1 MVDSPSSAEINLQ
14 LGDILE
20 FIAPDN
26 EKLNTQQFYINYID
40 QDKIKLINLE
50 NEEEIILPII
60 DGKLDSS
67 IETIELLN
75 RADFPGYAKQNN
87 LEPDTWVDLHFETP
101 DGIPFI
107 ITGKINNLE
116 EDSITIETYPDG
128 ETIYIDFA
136 YKGIPEDLPLEKI
149 IIRKQPIP
157 KGSTIQEQTIDMGQ
171 IPISPEEQDIAF
183 PEGVPSP
190 DIQAQLQED
199 LIEGNLVQLGEALDE
214 FEIFVDVP
222 ESEKRYSIEKQTD
235 DLLDELLS
243 DIPNYK
249 RTNSVLNNI
258 HNMIER
264 YVQLRTLYSNFD
276 DNGNANIPE
285 HLDNNTK
292 PIIQSLINFE
302 KHFDWLLPV
311 SYNRKKLYDIDKTVA
326 DELDTFAVDVLEF
339 DKTIVAED
347 TEIEKYYRGGFPA
360 DENKYAYL
368 FKNLNQYYTPFQSPI
383 NEQQSV
389 TSQRVQ
395 ANILSVLDNNG
406 DIESM
411 VAKVP
416 KRTFGEP
423 TPDSIIENKK
433 FLLETYTTG
442 LTYLKDKQ
450 LHSLTPNDTIS
461 IKSVLTLGIPS
472 MLFSRINL
480 PTTSILERTVLN
492 NGDFSYWKHLTRVG
506 EKVTI
511 DKLKT
516 GGSDKQY
523 EFIDD
528 ESGYL
533 SDQSISDRNE
543 RAKKTFLSK
552 VRQYILDESFINE
565 DTTIDTELYTE
576 FLDKIIPTNI
586 EIFNRFKQ
594 YISTPLSVHSVIKF
608 LEIFN
613 IYPNDITKSLYDKIT
628 EFVEQNIF
636 NYKNQFSLN
645 YKTFS
650 RIAVK
655 KEPVTELSAW
665 LKILSTHK
673 DINTI
678 VSDAYGFNSESSA
691 SEIFNK
697 IMKIDNGKL
706 FTIALRRIDL
716 DLQTTGLIDD
726 FVTKYEQSILAKQT
740 TENNCKIISKKYIT
754 PEELDADNDKPIY
767 YDLQFDK
774 TNYSLL
780 KKYKSQQD
788 SMSPEEFTEFLQ
800 KKLMSE
806 DKLTNQDAK
815 LEIKALLAG
824 KRLVETGDYA
834 ILLQTS
840 PDPTSELST
849 QYFVRQDNKWIEDT
863 EMPSDV
869 VIKDNKLFCNLQEQ
883 CISEKQNTCNSLSS
897 TEAQINEDTLKAIY
911 KEFDETYGEKEDNLR
926 ERIDLLLGLSIIRIR
941 YLKRLDKSDF
951 FKYNKYKV
959 LLGDSIADDETGV
972 DLIVS
977 PHEKLRNIILGQTD
991 FIKKQY
997 DIQKF
1002 VLLFTREP
1010 YESEDKYWLYCS
1022 KTNVKLMPSFI
1033 SDLAN
1038 VFISKGDYL
1047 YELDSI
1053 ADKQGTL
1060 SDDGDAFVDKH
1071 SGYFIKK
1078 IAFDTEEGFTE
1089 QGFKLKT
1096 REKLEEDLGDAV
1108 LEQIDKQEKTA
1119 VDSEETKKITNIISA
1134 ITGPSG
1140 MDIDLSVEKEFIV
1153 RNVLAIYNKSVPTKR
1168 QYDAQVAKL
1177 QKEGK
1182 KVSLTYQETI
1192 DTPILILTFTF
1203 IMIAIQISIP
1213 SIQSRK
1219 TFPGCIKSFKG
1230 YPIYNDDM
1238 SALTYISCIARK
1250 MRSGTPPWNAIKSL
1264 KEEKIADRIK
1274 KAIDTYKILKIPDVQ
1289 GRIIE
1294 KQNYIKTEKVEV
1306 KIDDSLSEKFYGFF
1320 PPLLDLK
1327 ITALPLITGFNE
1339 LLNKHFL
1346 TGNPAQQEQI
1356 LTIKSKILMFS
1367 LSIQEKIQKIIDK
1380 KSPLITNKAEVP
1392 FLQNACCD
1400 EPSTDI
1406 HKYFIELDK
1415 SIASSN
1421 AIVNELSDLIYDIN
1435 NLSRAP
1441 LLFDPRNTKFKYPEI
1456 DSQFSQDTIYRAFIV
1471 FCKSKELEFNDEI
1484 RKICSIDSGEP
1495 YVDET
1500 LEERIARLQEEGIK
1514 YDEDLLQQLLTIV
1527 NLKNSLSINL
1537 SLYPPNYVEILREF
1551 LETIKDSDTS
1561 NIPSEFTNLFI
1572 TLLDRFS
1579 IKQEKEPSDEL
1590 RTFKNYLAAQNDLL
1604 NNRIKGFIKIN
1615 TGIKKSQL
1623 EKVYTCLDNINVFL
1637 ESGDDIYVTP
1647 KDETVLK
1654 MVYFIKNSVKNIID
1668 VFPNIVINNIDYS
1681 SVKIPKHWK
1690 LSQRHDMDIKNIISF
1705 YYKNLKQFYGMSD
1718 LKDVLSKI
1726 QEKCK
1731 NIHYLAEITPFFT
1744 SFKKG
1749 GHEIKSI
1756 FDDRLI
1762 ELLYKYYIL
1771 LILDTYITLADLDV
1785 KPDLPVVLSIEE
1797 TGEGTAVPHE
1807 GQLEIPVKDVG
1818 DLDSDKFIEAATLAG
1833 VKQKLI
1839 NSLSDYLVVIIDMIC
1854 EDKEAI
1860 DYNKETIM
1868 TKILTAKEKEKDEIT
1883 DYLKELT
1890 DEERAVENIFKQ
1902 HKLEKWSVG
1911 LQKGLTQYVAENYD
1925 QERENAEK
1933 QLLKEREIAKEAGI
1947 NEFNK
1952 DIYAYEF
1959 DEQAELAER
1968 IEADEYS
1975 LENYQGEDAEADYD
1989 NDPDDYETY

>member
-1 MVDSPSSAEINLQ
+1 MVDSPSSTEINLQ

-20 FIAPDN
+20 FIAPEN
-26 EKLNTQQFYINYID
+26 EKLYRQQFYIKYID

-67 IETIELLN
+67 IETIELLS
-75 RADFPGYAKQNN
+75 RDDFPGYAKQNN
-87 LEPDTWVDLHFETP
+87 LEPDTWIDLYFETP
-101 DGIPFI
+101 NGIPFI

-116 EDSITIETYPDG
+116 EDNITVETYPDG

-149 IIRKQPIP
+149 IIRKEPTP
-157 KGSTIQEQTIDMGQ
+157 KGSTTKEQTIDMGQ

-183 PEGVPSP
+183 PEGVPTP
-190 DIQAQLQED
+190 DIQGQLQED
-199 LIEGNLVQLGEALDE
+199 LLEGNLVQLGETLDE

-222 ESEKRYSIEKQTD
+222 EGEKRYSIEKQTD

-258 HNMIER
+258 HTMIER

-276 DNGNANIPE
+276 ENGNANKPDHI
-285 HLDNNTK
+285 DNNTK

-302 KHFDWLLPV
+302 KHFEWLLPV
-311 SYNRKKLYDIDKTVA
+311 SYNRKKLYDIDETVSA
-326 DELDTFAVDVLEF
+326 ELDTFAVDILEF

-368 FKNLNQYYTPFQSPI
+368 FKNLNQYYTPFQTPI
-383 NEQQSV
+383 NQQQSI
-389 TSQRVQ
+389 TSQKVH

-406 DIESM
+406 DLESM

-416 KRTFGEP
+416 KRSFGEP
-423 TPDSIIENKK
+423 TPESIIENKK

-450 LHSLTPNDTIS
+450 LHTLTPNDTIS

-480 PTTSILERTVLN
+480 PTTSILERTLLN
-492 NGDFSYWKHLTRVG
+492 NKDFSYWNLLTRVG
-506 EKVTI
+506 EKLTI

-516 GGSDKQY
+516 VGPGKQSD
-523 EFIDD
+523 FIEDD
-528 ESGYL
+528 SGYL
-533 SDQSISDRNE
+533 SDQSISDRND

-552 VRQYILDESFINE
+552 IRQYILNETFINE
-565 DTTIDTELYTE
+565 DTTIDQELYSE
-576 FLDKIIPTNI
+576 FLDKIIPSNI
-586 EIFNRFKQ
+586 EVFNRFKQ
-594 YISTPLSVHSVIKF
+594 YISTPLSLHSVIQF

-613 IYPNDITKSLYDKIT
+613 IYPKDITKDLYDKIT
-628 EFVEQNIF
+628 DFVEQNIF

-650 RIAVK
+650 RVAVK
-655 KEPVTELSAW
+655 KDPVVEISAW

-678 VSDAYGFNSESSA
+678 VSDAYGFNSETSA

-697 IMKIDNGKL
+697 IMKIDYGKL

-726 FVTKYEQSILAKQT
+726 FVTKYEQSILEKQT
-740 TENNCKIISKKYIT
+740 TENNCKIITKKYIT
-754 PEELDADNDKPIY
+754 REELDADNDKQIY

-780 KKYKSQQD
+780 KKYKSEQE
-788 SMSPEEFTEFLQ
+788 SMSTEEFSEFLE
-800 KKLMSE
+800 KKLMS
-806 DKLTNQDAK
+806 DHKLTNKDAK

-834 ILLQTS
+834 ILMQTGR
-840 PDPTSELST
+840 DSELST

-863 EMPSDV
+863 EMPTDV

-883 CISEKQNTCNSLSS
+883 CISEKQNICNSLSS

-941 YLKRLDKSDF
+941 YLKRLEKSDF

-972 DLIVS
+972 NLIVS
-977 PHEKLRNIILGQTD
+977 PYEKLRNLILGQTD

-1010 YESEDKYWLYCS
+1010 YESEHKYWLYCS

-1033 SDLAN
+1033 SHLAN
-1038 VFISKGDYL
+1038 VFISGGDYL

-1053 ADKQGTL
+1053 ADKQGTI
-1060 SDDGDAFVDKH
+1060 SDDGDAYVDKY

-1119 VDSEETKKITNIISA
+1119 VDSTETKKITNIIST

-1140 MDIDLSVEKEFIV
+1140 MDIDLSGEKEFIV

-1238 SALTYISCIARK
+1238 SPLTYIACIARK

-1294 KQNYIKTEKVEV
+1294 KQNYIKTEKEEV

-1320 PPLLDLK
+1320 PPLVELK
-1327 ITALPLITGFNE
+1327 ITALPLIAGFNE
-1339 LLNKHFL
+1339 LLRKNFL
-1346 TGNPAQQEQI
+1346 SGNPAQQEQI
-1356 LTIKSKILMFS
+1356 LTIKSKILIFS

-1380 KSPLITNKAEVP
+1380 KTPLITNKAEVP

-1406 HKYFIELDK
+1406 HKYFIDLDK

-1421 AIVNELSDLIYDIN
+1421 TIVNELSNLIYDIN

-1456 DSQFSQDTIYRAFIV
+1456 DSQFSEDTIYKAFIV
-1471 FCKSKELEFNDEI
+1471 FCKSKELEFNDDI

-1500 LEERIARLQEEGIK
+1500 LEEKIARLKEEGIK

-1527 NLKNSLSINL
+1527 NLKNSLSLNL
-1537 SLYPPNYVEILREF
+1537 SLNPPNYVEILREF
-1551 LETIKDSDTS
+1551 LETIKDNPEERTISLD
-1561 NIPSEFTNLFI
+1561 FTTRFI

-1579 IKQEKEPSDEL
+1579 IKQEKDQSDEL
-1590 RTFKNYLAAQNDLL
+1590 RSFKNYLAAQNDLL
-1604 NNRIKGFIKIN
+1604 NDRIKGFIKIN
-1615 TGIKKSQL
+1615 TSIKKSQL
-1623 EKVYTCLDNINVFL
+1623 QKVYTCLDNINVFL
-1637 ESGDDIYVTP
+1637 ESGDDIYVSS

-1654 MVYFIKNSVKNIID
+1654 MVYFIRNSVKNIID

-1690 LSQRHDMDIKNIISF
+1690 LSQRHDMDVKNIISF

-1718 LKDVLSKI
+1718 LKDVLSQI
-1726 QEKCK
+1726 QDKCK
-1731 NIHYLAEITPFFT
+1731 NIHYLAEITPFFA
-1744 SFKKG
+1744 SLKEG
-1749 GHEIKSI
+1749 GDEIKSI

-1771 LILDTYITLADLDV
+1771 LIFDTYITLADLDV
-1785 KPDLPVVLSIEE
+1785 KPELPAVLSIEE
-1797 TGEGTAVPHE
+1797 TGEGTSVPDE
-1807 GQLEIPVKDVG
+1807 GQSEVPAKDIV

-1868 TKILTAKEKEKDEIT
+1868 SKILTAKEKEKDEIT

-1902 HKLEKWSVG
+1902 HKLEKWSIG

-1933 QLLKEREIAKEAGI
+1933 QLLKEREIAKESGI

-1968 IEADEYS
+1968 IDADVYS
-1975 LENYQGEDAEADYD
+1975 LEDYQGEDAEADYD